1 MKQLQANKIRLV
13 ANGSLDSLDIELVS
27 EGQLSSWSKRY
38 SASKDTLDFL
48 LPRGYA
54 EDRLYIRVMDGKND
68 YDDTL
73 SVRLDNEKIRIDS
86 TYQLK
91 SNVTGGFQFKN
102 EVTLSHYYDFVDVMD
117 ALPLLEDSLS
127 VAGGVSVIHS
137 ELGKL
142 ILDYPWAYGR
152 EYSVDVPEGL
162 LYDYLGNRNDSLVLA
177 FKTPGK
183 EELSTLN
190 VTLLNSNADH
200 GYVMELLNS
209 AGKVQ
214 SIHVLNAGA
223 TNLQLEDLKPSSYS
237 VKLIIDENNN
247 GIWDSGSYKEKLQPE
262 KIIFYSE
269 RIDLLANWDKELE
282 LDVSSDSAN

>member
-1 MKQLQANKIRLV
+1 LKQLQANKIRLV